1 MLAGM
6 KTTPKN
12 RHLTSTQIRLGDMD
26 EVQIRAWVDAG
37 YMSAEEYQAEME
49 RRRSE
54 AGRK

>member
-6 KTTPKN
+6 KTAPKN